1 MTPLPVRG
9 AFLLP
14 PVMRFGNERYD
25 KVVFYRRRAWCYNL
39 SATKTGALRR
49 GGMDADTDRTHRTRA
64 AGGARPRHSD
74 RAPRA
79 HAQGEQGERVVPRPP
94 LGSVT
99 KKNRI
104 VFRCGFVM
112 PVSHFRRCCT
122 EECRTYL
129 QPQVRRNAYVR
140 RASFAEADT
149 IASAAGVWDRIR
161 QCVDAFRTTC
171 CCLREPCFRCCRCIR
186 C

>member
-1 MTPLPVRG
+1 MTNCAGVGTTDLPHCRRSV
-9 AFLLP
+9 P
-14 PVMRFGNERYD
+14 ERFTSL
-25 KVVFYRRRAWCYNL
+25 C
-39 SATKTGALRR
+39 R
-49 GGMDADTDRTHRTRA
+49 GGVDADTDRTHRTRA

-79 HAQGEQGERVVPRPP
+79 HAQGEQGERVAPRLS

-112 PVSHFRRCCT
+112 SVSHFRRCCT

-140 RASFAEADT
+140 RTSFAEADR

-161 QCVDAFRTTC
+161 PFGGAFRTTC
-171 CCLREPCFRCCRCIR
+171 CCLREPYSRCCRCIR